1 MKIIID
7 TNIIFSSLLSSNEK
21 YLKLFLNNNFY
32 APNYLVYEIFKY
44 KSKIIK
50 YSNLTLR
57 EIDEFFAFILK
68 KIYLVNEETLSTQ
81 SLKKAYEL
89 CKDID
94 RNDISFVALTIE
106 LNGLLLTG
114 DKKLF
119 NGLKNKKFNKLI
131 TLEEIL

>member
-44 KSKIIK
+44 KPKIIK

-57 EIDEFFAFILK
+57 EIDEFFAFVLK

-81 SLKKAYEL
+81 SLKKSYEL